1 MNLRA
6 LVNGFFDFLFS
17 RIFLFV
23 VHKANVLKLGQ
34 VDATARRLRGGQQ
47 EEGVGVPNRTIEIG
61 TRLTRLSFWET

>member
-1 MNLRA
+1 M
-6 LVNGFFDFLFS
+6 
-17 RIFLFV
+17 FV

-47 EEGVGVPNRTIEIG
+47 EGEGGSGKGEREGVPSRTIEIG